1 MPDFPIIKIA
11 EHPELLNEAAEWF
24 HSKWGIPSEAY
35 AGSMKEC
42 LRSSS
47 AVPMFIGEKN

>member
-11 EHPELLNEAAEWF
+11 EHPECLNEAAEWF
-24 HSKWGIPSEAY
+24 HSKWGIPFETY

-42 LRSSS
+42 LHPSS